1 MNLLICFLAECIM
14 LVMIRTGFLFP
25 GQPGYYFLYW
35 MMLYN
40 VWFAFFNL
48 IPVPPLDGSKIAEML
63 LPGKWAWH
71 YHNISYRYSFILLM
85 VLVFSG
91 AVGKIIGPL
100 SVIYT
105 GTVMKII
112 DTVLGFF

>member
-1 MNLLICFLAECIM
+1 
-14 LVMIRTGFLFP
+14 
-25 GQPGYYFLYW
+25 
-35 MMLYN
+35 
-40 VWFAFFNL
+40 
-48 IPVPPLDGSKIAEML
+48 ML
-63 LPGKWAWH
+63 LPGKLAWH

-91 AVGKIIGPL
+91 AVGKILGPL

-112 DTVLGFF
+112 DTVLGFFKY